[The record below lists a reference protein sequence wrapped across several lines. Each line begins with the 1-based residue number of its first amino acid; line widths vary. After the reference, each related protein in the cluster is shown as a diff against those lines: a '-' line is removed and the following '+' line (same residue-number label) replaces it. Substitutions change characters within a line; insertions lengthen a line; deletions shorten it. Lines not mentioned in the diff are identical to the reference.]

1 MLTVFNRTHMLVR
14 LREGRAWA
22 AQPGPLYVVGM
33 DSGAG
38 PYEGFKPAAVAHVVP
53 DADSHP
59 SGVEVQRTNSQVLY
73 QTPAIRH
80 LEIHGTSLSVDAQL
94 TFSPPLTKGVD
105 YKVLRA
111 TSDVMVLGLLAGKM
125 WRQTAGQLMLMSVDT
140 GSGPVE
146 MAHGTGIVVADVSA
160 NPTVATSTAR
170 ITTSTT
176 RRLSIYGTGFAID
189 GTELTLEP
197 TSRAAYD
204 VEAVYENEVVLRLR
218 EGKSWAALGSA
229 ESMPLVVTKIDT
241 AAGEYIF
248 QDSNGKPAPVTVAL
262 VVPDSAATT
271 ASGDVMRCDDTCMWA
286 NDGVCD
292 DGSQGARTKK
302 DQDKGGAWWED
313 DDLGAGTRTS
323 SPRISATSTTTA
335 TTMMTRTAT
344 TATTRP
350 CRRACA
356 ARTARTAAGRWSSWA
371 ATTTPPARPN
381 PWATGTT
388 TSGSTMIARSGGTTT
403 TTSARTG
410 TASRTTSPA
419 RSALFRVSNRRKR

>member
-1 MLTVFNRTHMLVR
+1 
-14 LREGRAWA
+14 
-22 AQPGPLYVVGM
+22 
-33 DSGAG
+33 
-38 PYEGFKPAAVAHVVP
+38 
-53 DADSHP
+53 
-59 SGVEVQRTNSQVLY
+59 
-73 QTPAIRH
+73 
-80 LEIHGTSLSVDAQL
+80 
-94 TFSPPLTKGVD
+94 
-105 YKVLRA
+105 
-111 TSDVMVLGLLAGKM
+111 
-125 WRQTAGQLMLMSVDT
+125 
-140 GSGPVE
+140 

-313 DDLGAGTRTS
+313 DDLGGWYSDELAEDLGDEYDYGYDYDDAYGYYGDDAAMPACVRGTVGTDWDGFEDDESGALGIIS
-323 SPRISATSTTTA
+323 SVQPTKTV
-335 TTMMTRTAT
+335 
-344 TATTRP
+344 
-350 CRRACA
+350 
-356 ARTARTAAGRWSSWA
+356 
-371 ATTTPPARPN
+371 N
-381 PWATGTT
+381 
-388 TSGSTMIARSGGTTT
+388 
-403 TTSARTG
+403 
-410 TASRTTSPA
+410 
-419 RSALFRVSNRRKR
+419 KRHM

>member
-1 MLTVFNRTHMLVR
+1 
-14 LREGRAWA
+14 
-22 AQPGPLYVVGM
+22 
-33 DSGAG
+33 
-38 PYEGFKPAAVAHVVP
+38 
-53 DADSHP
+53 
-59 SGVEVQRTNSQVLY
+59 
-73 QTPAIRH
+73 
-80 LEIHGTSLSVDAQL
+80 
-94 TFSPPLTKGVD
+94 
-105 YKVLRA
+105 
-111 TSDVMVLGLLAGKM
+111 
-125 WRQTAGQLMLMSVDT
+125 MSVDT

-241 AAGEYIF
+241 AAG
-248 QDSNGKPAPVTVAL
+248 
-262 VVPDSAATT
+262 
-271 ASGDVMRCDDTCMWA
+271 DVMRCDDTCMWA

-313 DDLGAGTRTS
+313 DDLGGWYSDELAEDLGDEYDYGYDYDDAYGYYGDDAAMPACVRGTDCTDCGGPLELMGGDDDAAGSTEPLGDWDDDEWFDDDSEEWWDDDYDFGKDWDGFEDDESGALGIIS
-323 SPRISATSTTTA
+323 SVQPTKTVNKRH
-335 TTMMTRTAT
+335 MT
-344 TATTRP
+344 P
-350 CRRACA
+350 EQRAA
-356 ARTARTAAGRWSSWA
+356 ARRGAGFSFADHPALSAAYGC
-371 ATTTPPARPN
+371 ATMRRSDEAPKEN
-381 PWATGTT
+381 PCC
-388 TSGSTMIARSGGTTT
+388 GGKYKE
-403 TTSARTG
+403 AQ
-410 TASRTTSPA
+410 
-419 RSALFRVSNRRKR
+419 